1 MKYIFHHLGLGDH
14 IICNGMVRN
23 YKQIYGKVTV
33 FCKPHNFKNVEYM
46 YRDDD
51 NIIVLPIGEVW
62 DIDSYILTNNI
73 EKDTI
78 RITADYSCSTFDESF
93 YKQAGIPFEFR
104 YSKFKFLRDLD
115 KEEEIYHKL
124 NPKNEKYIFVHD
136 DFNRGFL
143 IDNNK
148 HRNDLKIIKNNSDF
162 NVFELM
168 KIYENSEE
176 IHFMESSISALINS
190 YVMEKPKLFLHKYV
204 RNYENYLHTKSK
216 NKINVIY

>member
-23 YKQIYGKVTV
+23 YKQIYGRVTV

-62 DIDSYILTNNI
+62 DVDSYILTNNI

-93 YKQAGIPFEFR
+93 YKQAGFPFEFR

-115 KEEEIYHKL
+115 KENEVYQNL
-124 NPKNEKYIFVHD
+124 NPNNEEYVFTHGGVDLKKV
-136 DFNRGFL
+136 R
-143 IDNNK
+143 K
-148 HRNDLKIIKNNSDF
+148 DLKIIDNPTNYG
-162 NVFELM
+162 VFDIL
-168 KIYENSEE
+168 KLIENATEVH
-176 IHFMESSISALINS
+176 IMESSIKCLVNS
-190 YVMEKPKLFLHKYV
+190 YVFSKPKFYYHQYI
-204 RNYENYLHTKSK
+204 RGYDEYLNSK
-216 NKINVIY
+216 GKNNFITIF